1 VGAINSGVALPG
13 QSPHSQSPRELKAV
27 IEAEREGRPFL
38 VFRDGEG
45 DQRLLPLEPRRRMTI
60 GRNEENDVALPWD
73 DQVSRAHAELE
84 VVGGEWTVVDDGLSR
99 NGTFLNG
106 SRLTGR
112 KRLHDGDTL
121 RAGRTLAVYRD
132 PEERRRSITSGDIS
146 IPTTD
151 DLSEMQRNVL
161 VALCRPYKHSEGFAT
176 PATNQHIA
184 DEVYLSVD
192 AVKTHLRALFRK
204 FGIED
209 LPQNQKR
216 VRLVECAF
224 QWGLVAERDL

>member
-1 VGAINSGVALPG
+1 VA
-13 QSPHSQSPRELKAV
+13 
-27 IEAEREGRPFL
+27 
-38 VFRDGEG
+38 
-45 DQRLLPLEPRRRMTI
+45 
-60 GRNEENDVALPWD
+60 
-73 DQVSRAHAELE
+73 
-84 VVGGEWTVVDDGLSR
+84 DDGLSR

-112 KRLHDGDTL
+112 KRLHDGDTM
-121 RAGRTLAVYRD
+121 RFGRTLAVYRD
-132 PEERRRSITSGDIS
+132 PEERRRSITASDTP

-151 DLSEMQRNVL
+151 DLSEMQRKVL
-161 VALCRPYKHSEGFAT
+161 VGLCRPYKHSEGFST
-176 PATNQHIA
+176 PATNQQIA

-204 FGIED
+204 FAIED

>member
-1 VGAINSGVALPG
+1 MALPG
-13 QSPHSQSPRELKAV
+13 VSPHSQSPRELKAV
-27 IEAEREGRPFL
+27 IEAERAGRPFL
-38 VFRDGEG
+38 VYRDGEG
-45 DQRLLPLEPRRRMTI
+45 TQQLLELDRGRRMTV

-112 KRLHDGDTL
+112 KRLHDGDTM
-121 RAGRTLAVYRD
+121 RFGHTLAVYRD
-132 PEERRRSITSGDIS
+132 PEERRRSITESDLT
-146 IPTTD
+146 IPTAE

-176 PATNQHIA
+176 PATNQQIA

-192 AVKTHLRALFRK
+192 AVKTHLRTLFRK
-204 FGIED
+204 FAIED

-216 VRLVECAF
+216 MRLVECAF

>member
-1 VGAINSGVALPG
+1 M
-13 QSPHSQSPRELKAV
+13 
-27 IEAEREGRPFL
+27 IEAEREDRPFI
-38 VFRDGEG
+38 VYRNEEG
-45 DQRLLPLEPRRRMTI
+45 DQQILALEPHRRMTV
-60 GRNEENDVALPWD
+60 GRNEENDVPLPWD

-84 VVGGEWTVVDDGLSR
+84 VVGGEWTVIDDGLSR

-112 KRLHDGDTL
+112 KRLHDGDTM
-121 RAGRTLAVYRD
+121 RFGRTLAVYRD
-132 PEERRRSITSGDIS
+132 PEERRRSITSGDIEV
-146 IPTTD
+146 PTTD

-161 VALCRPYKHSEGFAT
+161 IALCRPYKHTEGFAT
-176 PATNQHIA
+176 PATNQQIA

-204 FGIED
+204 FNIED

-216 VRLVECAF
+216 MRLVECAF

>member
-1 VGAINSGVALPG
+1 MALPG
-13 QSPHSQSPRELKAV
+13 HSPHSQSPRELKAV

-38 VFRDGEG
+38 VYRDEGG
-45 DQRLLPLEPRRRMTI
+45 DQQILALEPQRRMSV
-60 GRNEENDVALPWD
+60 GRNEENDVPLPWD

-84 VVGGEWTVVDDGLSR
+84 VLGGEWTVVDDGLSR

-112 KRLHDGDTL
+112 KRLHDGDTM
-121 RAGRTLAVYRD
+121 RFGRTLAVYRD
-132 PEERRRSITSGDIS
+132 PEERRRSITSGDIQV
-146 IPTTD
+146 PTTD
-151 DLSEMQRNVL
+151 DLSEMQRKVL
-161 VALCRPYKHSEGFAT
+161 ISLCRPYKHSEGFAT
-176 PATNQHIA
+176 PATNQQIA
-184 DEVYLSVD
+184 DEVFLSVD

-204 FGIED
+204 FDIED

-216 VRLVECAF
+216 MRLVECAF

>member
-1 VGAINSGVALPG
+1 MARPG
-13 QSPHSQSPRELKAV
+13 HSPHSHSPRELKAV
-27 IEAEREGRPFL
+27 IETEREGRPFI
-38 VFRDGEG
+38 VYRDGGG
-45 DQRLLPLEPRRRMTI
+45 DQQILRLEPERRMTV
-60 GRNEENDVALPWD
+60 GRNEENDVPLPWD

-112 KRLHDGDTL
+112 KRLHDGDTM
-121 RAGRTLAVYRD
+121 RFGRTLAVYRD
-132 PEERRRSITSGDIS
+132 PEERRRSITSGDLQV
-146 IPTTD
+146 PTTD

-161 VALCRPYKHSEGFAT
+161 VSLCRPYKHSEGFAT
-176 PATNQHIA
+176 PATNQQIA
-184 DEVYLSVD
+184 DEVFLSVD

-204 FGIED
+204 FDIED

-216 VRLVECAF
+216 MRLVECAF

>member
-1 VGAINSGVALPG
+1 
-13 QSPHSQSPRELKAV
+13 V
-27 IEAEREGRPFL
+27 IEAEREDRPFI
-38 VFRDGEG
+38 VYRNEEG
-45 DQRLLPLEPRRRMTI
+45 DQQILALEPHRRMTV
-60 GRNEENDVALPWD
+60 GRNEENDVPLPWD

-84 VVGGEWTVVDDGLSR
+84 VVGGEWTVIDDGLSR

-112 KRLHDGDTL
+112 KRLHDGDTM
-121 RAGRTLAVYRD
+121 RFGRTLAVYRD
-132 PEERRRSITSGDIS
+132 PEERRRSITSGDIEV
-146 IPTTD
+146 PTTD

-161 VALCRPYKHSEGFAT
+161 IALCRPYKHTEGFAT
-176 PATNQHIA
+176 PATNQQIA

-204 FGIED
+204 FNIED

-216 VRLVECAF
+216 MRLVECAF